1 MLCCVYNWHFW
12 AASATIAEVEANRA
26 TPSSANASTISG
38 TRLDQKF
45 LFSFSIFFLPF
56 VFFLACWHS
65 TEPLLGCLFIYLLVR
80 ERTGTSRGIAFNH
93 LARSNNKRGGSNGTD
108 VDIDNARESILY
120 VNVCYARLPRRNVDS
135 IIKSKGQGKKTNQ
148 DLEGMNVSTR

>member
-1 MLCCVYNWHFW
+1 MGGVGYYRGGRGKPGD
-12 AASATIAEVEANRA
+12 AVECQ
-26 TPSSANASTISG
+26 
-38 TRLDQKF
+38 RLDDIWNTSRSKI
-45 LFSFSIFFLPF
+45 SFFFFYFFLPF

-135 IIKSKGQGKKTNQ
+135 IIKSKRPRKKTNQ